1 MSRESHAQAPRLLD
15 RVRDKLR
22 IKHYSIRTEEA
33 YIDWIRRFIRF
44 HGVRHPAG
52 MGAQEV
58 EAFLTHLAVAG
69 RVAASTQNQAKCAIL
84 FLYRQDL
91 EIELPWLENIVQAK
105 VPRRLPVVLT
115 RTEVAALL
123 SRLRGVH
130 WLMAGLLYG
139 SGMRVMECIRLR
151 VKDVE
156 FSKREIII
164 RDGKGFKDRITMLPG
179 SVAEPLQAHLIGVR
193 ALHEEDLRAGY
204 GAVYLP
210 YALERKY
217 PNAAREWGWQYIF
230 PSTKLSV
237 DPRSGVTRRH
247 HLDEKGIQR
256 AIRQAARAS
265 GVVKPASPHTL
276 RHSFAT
282 QLLESGYDIRTI
294 QELLGHK
301 DVSTTQIYT
310 HVLNRGGRGVMS
322 PLDVC

>member
-1 MSRESHAQAPRLLD
+1 MSKESHTHAPRLLD

-33 YIDWIRRFIRF
+33 YLDWIRRFIRY
-44 HGVRHPAG
+44 HGRRHPNG
-52 MGAQEV
+52 MGASEV
-58 EAFLTHLAVAG
+58 EAFLTHLAVAR
-69 RVAASTQNQAKCAIL
+69 RVSASTQNQAKCAIL
-84 FLYRQDL
+84 FLYRQVL
-91 EIELPWLENIVQAK
+91 EIELPWLENIVQAR

-115 RTEVAALL
+115 RAEVAALL
-123 SRLRGVH
+123 GKLHGVH
-130 WLMAGLLYG
+130 WLIAGLLYG
-139 SGMRVMECIRLR
+139 SGMRVMECLRLR

-156 FSKREIII
+156 FTKRQIIV
-164 RDGKGFKDRITMLPG
+164 RDGKGFKDRVTMLP
-179 SVAEPLQAHLIGVR
+179 SSLITPLQTHLMKVR
-193 ALHEEDLRAGY
+193 ALHKEDLRAGY
-204 GAVYLP
+204 GTVYLP

-230 PSTKLSV
+230 PSVKLSL
-237 DPRSGVTRRH
+237 DPRSGVRRRH

-256 AIRQAARAS
+256 AIRQAARAT
-265 GVVKPASPHTL
+265 GMVKPASPHTL

-310 HVLNRGGRGVMS
+310 HVLNRGGRGVLS
-322 PLDVC
+322 PLDAS